1 MTMLNF
7 TFYCSNYSIQI
18 LFITSDGTDLEFRI
32 NSRVIT
38 VAVPTF
44 NLDKHN
50 KIWVDLQ
57 LKHIQNQSNS
67 WNLSCGFM
75 DVTGSWDLNN
85 CIANTSPSDAAT
97 HCLCP
102 NSGTFAVFLTA
113 RAVRVS
119 SNRDRYIFYF
129 IFILLINIKF
139 YWIII
144 K

>member
-1 MTMLNF
+1 MTILNF
-7 TFYCSNYSIQI
+7 IFYYCNYSIQI

-32 NSRVIT
+32 NSRLIT

-50 KIWVDLQ
+50 KIWIDLQ

-75 DVTGSWDLNN
+75 DVTGSWDLNS
-85 CIANTSPSDAAT
+85 CIANTSPGDAAT

-119 SNRDRYIFYF
+119 SSRV
-129 IFILLINIKF
+129 
-139 YWIII
+139 
-144 K
+144 

>member
-1 MTMLNF
+1 MTILNF
-7 TFYCSNYSIQI
+7 TFYYCNYSIQI

-32 NSRVIT
+32 NSRLIT

-50 KIWVDLQ
+50 KIWIDLQ
-57 LKHIQNQSNS
+57 LKHIQNQSNL

-75 DVTGSWDLNN
+75 DVTGSWDLNS
-85 CIANTSPSDAAT
+85 CIANTSPGDAAT

-119 SNRDRYIFYF
+119 SNRVHISMYFVLFLFY
-129 IFILLINIKF
+129 
-139 YWIII
+139 
-144 K
+144 